1 MSQIEAVFFDCD
13 GTLVDSEVICSR
25 AYVTM
30 FREFGI
36 HVDLEEI
43 FTRFKGVKLYEI
55 INIISKEQGVT
66 MIQADAEHVYRAE
79 VARLFDSELEVI
91 AGANE
96 LLASVK
102 VPMCVV
108 SNGPVSKMQ
117 HSLGKLNMLHY
128 FPEKLFSGYDIQRW
142 KPDPALMFHA
152 AKAMNVNV
160 ENCILV
166 DDSSAGAQSGIDAEW
181 KCFTSALTRTINRSF
196 TRKSP
201 PLPIFRN
208 YRNCGRRVVG
218 ILRHSYSHSLHLLH
232 LNWHAKVSKGSLIC
246 LFHVG

>member
-1 MSQIEAVFFDCD
+1 
-13 GTLVDSEVICSR
+13 
-25 AYVTM
+25 M

-128 FPEKLFSGYDIQRW
+128 FPENCS
-142 KPDPALMFHA
+142 A
-152 AKAMNVNV
+152 AM
-160 ENCILV
+160 I
-166 DDSSAGAQSGIDAEW
+166 SSVG
-181 KCFTSALTRTINRSF
+181 
-196 TRKSP
+196 SP
-201 PLPIFRN
+201 I
-208 YRNCGRRVVG
+208 
-218 ILRHSYSHSLHLLH
+218 RH
-232 LNWHAKVSKGSLIC
+232 
-246 LFHVG
+246 